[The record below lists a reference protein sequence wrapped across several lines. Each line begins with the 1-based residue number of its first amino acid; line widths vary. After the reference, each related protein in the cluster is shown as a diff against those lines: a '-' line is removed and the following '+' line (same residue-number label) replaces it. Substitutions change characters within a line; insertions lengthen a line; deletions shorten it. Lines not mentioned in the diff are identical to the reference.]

1 MDWFALFSLPRGFSV
16 DAVAL
21 NAAYL
26 NLQAQVHPDKFADRS
41 AAERRV
47 AMQEATRVNEAF
59 QTLKSP
65 LKRAQYLLGLEG
77 IDVQAENNTAMDKT
91 FLIEQMEWRE
101 AVEDAS
107 EAANTDA
114 LDALLQQLRGDKKS
128 RYAKLG
134 SWLDSNAWQPAA
146 EAVRQLMFLEK
157 VDEEIGA
164 QLERLER

>member
-16 DAVAL
+16 DAAAL

-77 IDVQAENNTAMDKT
+77 IDVQAENNTAMDKA

>member
-1 MDWFALFSLPRGFSV
+1 MDWFALLSQPRGFAL
-16 DAVAL
+16 DLAAL

-26 NLQAQVHPDKFADRS
+26 HLQAQVHPDKFAAGS
-41 AAERRV
+41 PAERRV
-47 AMQEATRVNEAF
+47 AMQQATQVNEAF
-59 QTLKSP
+59 HTLKSP
-65 LKRAQYLLGLEG
+65 LKRALYLLSLEG
-77 IDVQAENNTAMDKT
+77 IDVQAENNTAMDKS

-107 EAANTDA
+107 EAANSNA
-114 LDALLQQLRGDKKS
+114 LDALLEQLRADKQA

-134 SWLDSNAWQPAA
+134 GWLNSKAWQPAA

-164 QLERLER
+164 QLERLDA